1 MNIWPF
7 STIKKQRVEI
17 EKLQDQLVDAM
28 VGDIKITEFVAREEE
43 LGLKLEGSI
52 LHVFAAGFVHHFH
65 AQGATNFLEVEFVD
79 PKEPNE
85 RYTLTIQRLKGLRPA
100 IKASLTTDAAIELMN
115 AKNQEEAELA
125 MEKLHELTST
135 TSIGGNS

>member
-1 MNIWPF
+1 
-7 STIKKQRVEI
+7 
-17 EKLQDQLVDAM
+17 M